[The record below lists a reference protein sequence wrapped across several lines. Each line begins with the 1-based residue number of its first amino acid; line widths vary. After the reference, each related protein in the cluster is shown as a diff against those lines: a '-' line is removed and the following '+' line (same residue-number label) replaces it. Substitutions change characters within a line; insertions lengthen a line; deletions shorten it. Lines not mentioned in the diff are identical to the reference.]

1 MDEMQVVEFV
11 ATYLKKKGFSEVENA
26 LQAEIQRTKNSS
38 SSNSNN
44 NNNNTVGILNDPELS
59 KFFCSLSESEDSPTR
74 YQDEYSKL
82 RSWTYSS
89 LDLYKEMEFAHSLR
103 HNKVNIK
110 ICQYLHK
117 TQSTTM
123 LGIINERINFQVS
136 PGQPNTISDDAEVVT
151 LIGSNQDA
159 ANQINQKEVHWGKR
173 TAEGGKQGATVKK
186 LKKEKATSATAKA
199 EEKHQSGREKG
210 MSVQQQ
216 KKSPRPLKKTWKE
229 HLRILL
235 S

>member
-26 LQAEIQRTKNSS
+26 LQAEIQRTKNNS

-44 NNNNTVGILNDPELS
+44 NNNNTVDILNAPNS
-59 KFFCSLSESEDSPTR
+59 PKDSPTR

-103 HNKVNIK
+103 HNKVDIK

-173 TAEGGKQGATVKK
+173 TAEGGKQGGTVKK
-186 LKKEKATSATAKA
+186 LKKEKATNATAKA

-216 KKSPRPLKKTWKE
+216 KKSPRFLKKHGKS
-229 HLRILL
+229 ICGYC
-235 S
+235 